1 MSAPKTVSA
10 PAPIAFMDLATQQRR
25 IKAAVDANL
34 ARVLAHGQYIL
45 GPEVGELEKQL
56 AAFAGVKHAIGCA
69 SGTDALVLPL
79 LARGI
84 GAGDAV
90 FSPSFTFIAT
100 AEAAV
105 IVGATPVFVDVD
117 PETFLLDP
125 QSLTAAIAQARAQGL
140 RPAAVIPV
148 DLFGQP
154 ADYAAIDTIA
164 RGEGLF
170 VIADAAQSFG
180 GARGGKRVGAM
191 APVTSTSFFPSKPL
205 GCYGDGGAILTD
217 DDEIAKTIRS
227 LRVHG
232 QGAHKYD
239 NIRIGVNSRLDSM
252 QAAVLLAKL
261 TVFED
266 ELVARDRVAKRY
278 DAALANVVRTPRI
291 EPGVRSAWAL
301 YTIAASNRNRLAER
315 LKARGVPTAIYY
327 PIPLHRQQ
335 AYRSY
340 PIAPGGL
347 AVSERLAD
355 EVISL
360 PMHPYLEP
368 AAQDAVVAALRK
380 SL

>member
-90 FSPSFTFIAT
+90 LSPSFTFIAT

-368 AAQDAVVAALRK
+368 AAQDAVVAALRE

>member
-368 AAQDAVVAALRK
+368 AAQDAVVAALRE

>member
-1 MSAPKTVSA
+1 MSAPKTA
-10 PAPIAFMDLATQQRR
+10 PSPTPIAFMDLATQQRR
-25 IKAAVDANL
+25 IKTAVDANL

-45 GPEVGELEKQL
+45 GPEVGEFEKQL

-125 QSLTAAIAQARAQGL
+125 RSLIAAIAEARAQGL

-154 ADYAAIDTIA
+154 ADYAAIDAIA
-164 RGEGLF
+164 RREGLF

-217 DDEIAKTIRS
+217 DDDIAKTIRS

-239 NIRIGVNSRLDSM
+239 NVRIGVNSRLDSM
-252 QAAVLLAKL
+252 QAAILLAKL

-266 ELVARDRVAKRY
+266 ELAARDRVARRY

-291 EPGVRSAWAL
+291 EAGVRSAWAL
-301 YTIAASNRNRLAER
+301 YTIAASNRDRLAER

-340 PIAPGGL
+340 PTVPGGL
-347 AVSERLAD
+347 AVSERLAA

-368 AAQDAVVAALRK
+368 SAQDVVVAALRE

>member
-105 IVGATPVFVDVD
+105 IVGATPVFIDVD

-368 AAQDAVVAALRK
+368 AAQDAVVAALRE

>member
-278 DAALANVVRTPRI
+278 DSALANVVRTPRI

-368 AAQDAVVAALRK
+368 AAQDAVVAALRE

>member
-1 MSAPKTVSA
+1 
-10 PAPIAFMDLATQQRR
+10 MDLATQQRR
-25 IKAAVDANL
+25 IKTAVDANL
-34 ARVLAHGQYIL
+34 ARVLAHGQFIL

-79 LARGI
+79 LARRI
-84 GAGDAV
+84 GTGDAV

-125 QSLTAAIAQARAQGL
+125 QSLIAAIAGARAQGL

-154 ADYAAIDTIA
+154 ADYAAIDAIA
-164 RGEGLF
+164 RREGLF

-180 GARGGKRVGAM
+180 AARGGKRVGAM

-205 GCYGDGGAILTD
+205 GCYGDGGAVLTD
-217 DDEIAKTIRS
+217 DDDIAKTIRS

-239 NIRIGVNSRLDSM
+239 NVRIGVNSRLDSM

-266 ELVARDRVAKRY
+266 ELAARDRVAQRY
-278 DAALANVVRTPRI
+278 DVALANVVRTPRI
-291 EPGVRSAWAL
+291 DPGVRSAWAL
-301 YTIAASNRNRLAER
+301 YTIATPNRDRLAER

-335 AYRSY
+335 AYRGY
-340 PIAPGGL
+340 PAAPSGL
-347 AVSERLAD
+347 AASERLAED
-355 EVISL
+355 VISL

-368 AAQDAVVAALRK
+368 AAQDAVVAALRD

>member
-1 MSAPKTVSA
+1 MSVSRPA
-10 PAPIAFMDLATQQRR
+10 PAAPPIAFMDLATQQRR

-45 GPEVGELEKQL
+45 GPEVGELEKRL

-125 QSLTAAIAQARAQGL
+125 MSLIAAIAQARAQRL

-154 ADYAAIDTIA
+154 ADYDAIDA
-164 RGEGLF
+164 VSRREGLF

-180 GARGGKRVGAM
+180 GTRGGKRVGAM

-217 DDEIAKTIRS
+217 DDDLAKTIRS

-239 NIRIGVNSRLDSM
+239 NVRIGVNSRLDSM

-266 ELVARDRVAKRY
+266 ELAARDRVAKRY

-291 EPGVRSAWAL
+291 EAGVRSAWAL
-301 YTIAASNRNRLAER
+301 YTIAAPNRDRLAER
-315 LKARGVPTAIYY
+315 LKAQGVPTAIYY

-335 AYRSY
+335 AYRDY
-340 PIAPGGL
+340 PAAPGGL
-347 AVSERLAD
+347 AVSERLAA

-368 AAQDAVVAALRK
+368 TAQDAVVAALREA
-380 SL
+380 L

>member
-1 MSAPKTVSA
+1 MSARKTAPS

-25 IKAAVDANL
+25 IKTAVDANL

-105 IVGATPVFVDVD
+105 LVGATPVFVDVD

-125 QSLTAAIAQARAQGL
+125 RSLIAAIAEARAQGL

-154 ADYAAIDTIA
+154 ADYAAIDSIA
-164 RGEGLF
+164 RREGLF

-217 DDEIAKTIRS
+217 DDDIAKTIRS

-239 NIRIGVNSRLDSM
+239 NVRIGVNSRLDSM
-252 QAAVLLAKL
+252 QAAILLAKL

-266 ELVARDRVAKRY
+266 ELAARDRVAKHY

-291 EPGVRSAWAL
+291 EAGVRSAWAL
-301 YTIAASNRNRLAER
+301 YTIAASNRDRLAER

-335 AYRSY
+335 AYRGY
-340 PIAPGGL
+340 PMAPGGL
-347 AVSERLAD
+347 AVSERLAA
-355 EVISL
+355 EVVSL

-368 AAQDAVVAALRK
+368 SAQDAVVAALRE

>member
-301 YTIAASNRNRLAER
+301 YTIAASNRGRLAER

-368 AAQDAVVAALRK
+368 AAQDAVVAALRE